1 MLAKVF
7 LQKILV
13 EDPVS
18 AGPFFTTPALAGS
31 ARVVPVFFGMT
42 AIYFT

>member
-13 EDPVS
+13 ENPVL
-18 AGPFFTTPALAGS
+18 AGPFFMI
-31 ARVVPVFFGMT
+31 VPVFFGIDGDVFYMRP
-42 AIYFT
+42 YDLSSN